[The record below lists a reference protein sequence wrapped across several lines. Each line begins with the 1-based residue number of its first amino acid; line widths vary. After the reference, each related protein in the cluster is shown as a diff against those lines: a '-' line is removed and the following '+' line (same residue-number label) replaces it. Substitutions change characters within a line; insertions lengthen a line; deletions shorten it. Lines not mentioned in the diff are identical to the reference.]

1 MPLGPFGRSP
11 SGADLNSEA
20 REMWLFPEIRSLGQY
35 PEYWARHDP
44 SRAALRTAA
53 RVVDFAEFDRACARV
68 ANYLSDGIARPGE
81 LVGFM
86 GKNSFDFYFALFGC
100 ARTRA
105 GLVIFNWRLA
115 PAELAAQIA
124 DSEVRHAIVEREQAE
139 LWQAACAHLSTP
151 PQAIWIDEQETL
163 EKLVAACSEKPVAKR
178 PDLEDTA
185 FQLYTSGTTGNAK
198 GVMLSHGGT
207 NMMRLSEHLEPTY
220 KWEAGDS
227 FVNGLP
233 NFHLLHIGIMLQCLY
248 NGVAIDIVRQFDPA
262 AMLATIDRMKP
273 TLLTL
278 TPTMLQ
284 MLLDHPDAA
293 KTDFSSIRLT
303 LYAGS
308 PIGLG
313 LIKRAIA
320 TMPGEFMQ
328 FYGSTEAGGA
338 TSILRPDEHD
348 LEHEEKLKS
357 CGRPLPL
364 IEFRIVDADGADV
377 PDGEPGE
384 LLIRQPSITTGYWR
398 QPDLTQQVLE
408 NGWYRSGDIAR
419 RDVEGLYYIVD
430 RAKDMIVSGG
440 ENIYSAE
447 IENALSTHPAVAGVA
462 VIGVPDARW
471 GECVKAIVIVR
482 EGHTADEALLVEHC
496 RGLLAGYKVPKS
508 IDFVD
513 AFPLVPSGKVS
524 KKDLRAP
531 YWDGQQR
538 SVA

>member
-1 MPLGPFGRSP
+1 
-11 SGADLNSEA
+11 
-20 REMWLFPEIRSLGQY
+20 MWLFPEIRSLGQY

-163 EKLVAACSEKPVAKR
+163 EKRVAACSEKPVGKR
-178 PDLEDTA
+178 PHLEDTA

-308 PIGLG
+308 PISLG

-320 TMPGEFMQ
+320 SMPGEFMQ

-364 IEFRIVDADGADV
+364 IEFRIVDGDGADV

-384 LLIRQPSITTGYWR
+384 LLIRQPSITTGYCR

-419 RDVEGLYYIVD
+419 RDEEGLYYIVD

-447 IENALSTHPAVAGVA
+447 IENVLSTHPAVAGVA

-482 EGHTADEALLVEHC
+482 EGHAADEALLVEHC

-508 IDFVD
+508 VDFVE